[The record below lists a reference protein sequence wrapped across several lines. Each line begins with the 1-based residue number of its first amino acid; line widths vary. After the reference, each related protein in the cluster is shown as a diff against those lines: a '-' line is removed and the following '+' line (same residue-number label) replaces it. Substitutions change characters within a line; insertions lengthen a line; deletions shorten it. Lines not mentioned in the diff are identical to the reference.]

1 MKTVDVAI
9 VGGGIA
15 GMSAAYAIAQTLP
28 DASVG
33 VFEAEGSLTH
43 HTTGR
48 SAAVF
53 IENYGALSLR
63 PLTLA
68 SKEYYHRHQFLT
80 PRGYLAVAG
89 PGDEGLIDQ
98 LVIEGQ
104 AMNPNIAAIGAD
116 EALRLAPL
124 MRPDRVVAAVYE
136 PDASAIDVAGLH
148 QSFVRGF
155 RAAGGTIDTLC
166 RVGEGR
172 LVQTDG
178 RSGWVLD
185 TTTGPVSCGTVVNA
199 AGAWGDVVASCA
211 GVAPIGLRPLRRT
224 AFMVTSPFPG
234 SGSWPLIAD
243 VAHAWYTNP
252 DGHQFLCSPAD
263 ETPSEPCDAKPE
275 EVDIALAIERI
286 NAATTL
292 DVRSIN
298 SSWAGLRTFSPD
310 RGMVIGPD
318 PDHPSFIWCVGQ
330 GGTGIQTAPGAGQLV
345 ADLLVAAAPGS
356 TFDGAGLDLSVIL
369 PDRFR

>member
-1 MKTVDVAI
+1 MRTVDVAI

-15 GMSAAYAIAQTLP
+15 GMSAAAAIALALP
-28 DASVG
+28 DERVG
-33 VFEAEGSLTH
+33 VFEAEAGLTH

-68 SKEYYHRHQFLT
+68 SKAYYHRHDFLT

-89 PGDEGLIDQ
+89 PSDEGLIDQ
-98 LVIEGQ
+98 LVLEGR
-104 AMNPNIAAIGAD
+104 AMNPNIAAIDAE
-116 EALRLAPL
+116 EAQRLAPL
-124 MRPDRVVAAVYE
+124 MRPDHVVAAVYE

-155 RAAGGTIDTLC
+155 RAAGGTIETL
-166 RVGEGR
+166 RRITAGR
-172 LVQTDG
+172 PVRSDG
-178 RSGWVLD
+178 ASGWVLE
-185 TTTGPVSCGTVVNA
+185 TTSGPISCGTVVNA
-199 AGAWGDVVASCA
+199 AGAWGDVVASSA
-211 GVAPIGLRPLRRT
+211 GVAPVGLRPLRRT
-224 AFMVTSPFPG
+224 AFMVTSPYPE

-243 VAHAWYTNP
+243 VAHAWYANP
-252 DGHQFLCSPAD
+252 DGHQFLCSLAD

-286 NAATTL
+286 NSATTL
-292 DVRSIN
+292 DIRSVN

-318 PDHPSFIWCVGQ
+318 PEHPSFIWCVGQ

-345 ADLLVAAAPGS
+345 ADLLVTGEPGS
-356 TFDGAGLDLSVIL
+356 TFEGTGLDLSLIL
-369 PDRFR
+369 PGRLR

>member
-1 MKTVDVAI
+1 
-9 VGGGIA
+9 
-15 GMSAAYAIAQTLP
+15 MSAAWAITQALP
-28 DASVG
+28 DARVG
-33 VFEAEGSLTH
+33 VFEAEAVLTH

-68 SKEYYHRHQFLT
+68 SKGYYQRHEFLT

-98 LVIEGQ
+98 LVLEGQ
-104 AMNPNIAAIGAD
+104 AMNPNIAAIDAD
-116 EALRLAPL
+116 EARRLAPL
-124 MRPDRVVAAVYE
+124 MRPDHVVAAVYE

-155 RAAGGTIDTLC
+155 RAAGGAIETLA
-166 RVGEGR
+166 RVTAGR
-172 LVQTDG
+172 AIRPDG
-178 RSGWVLD
+178 CSGWVLE
-185 TTTGPVSCGTVVNA
+185 TTSGPVSCGTVVNA
-199 AGAWGDVVASCA
+199 AGAWGDVVASSA
-211 GVAPIGLRPLRRT
+211 GVRPIGLRPLRRT
-224 AFMVTSPFPG
+224 AFMVTSPFAG

-243 VAHAWYTNP
+243 VAHAWYANP
-252 DGHQFLCSPAD
+252 DGQQFLCSLAD

-275 EVDIALAIERI
+275 ELDIALAIDRI
-286 NAATTL
+286 NTATTL
-292 DVRSIN
+292 GIRSIN

-318 PDHPSFIWCVGQ
+318 PEHPNFIWCVGQ

-345 ADLLVAAAPGS
+345 ADLLVAGSPGP
-356 TFDGAGLDLSVIL
+356 TFDGTGIDLSLIL

>member
-33 VFEAEGSLTH
+33 VFEAEASLTH

-68 SKEYYHRHQFLT
+68 SKGYYRRHGFLT

-89 PGDEGLIDQ
+89 PGDEDLIDR

-116 EALRLAPL
+116 ETLRLAPL
-124 MRPDRVVAAVYE
+124 MRPDHVVAAVYE

-166 RVGEGR
+166 RVGDGR
-172 LVQTDG
+172 LVQSDG
-178 RSGWVLD
+178 RSGWLLD

-243 VAHAWYTNP
+243 VAHAWYANP
-252 DGHQFLCSPAD
+252 DGQQFLCSLAD

-286 NAATTL
+286 NVATTL
-292 DVRSIN
+292 DIRSIN

-318 PDHPSFIWCVGQ
+318 PEHPSFIWCVGQ

-345 ADLLVAAAPGS
+345 ADLLATGTPGS
-356 TFDGAGLDLSVIL
+356 TFGGTGLDLSVIL